1 MALAIGGDGIGCCAV
16 NFSPALL
23 RACLR
28 KVSPL
33 APVILS
39 LGLLAGCATTR
50 PTAARREAARD
61 EGLKLQ
67 IFLDARNFGP
77 GVVDGRPGEFT
88 TKALEFYN
96 KAHWLPAGARPE
108 VSAIQEYTVYTV
120 APEDLAVL
128 GTMAVEPADI
138 AKQKRLPYT
147 TLGELIAERFHTTKG
162 FLAEINR
169 GKDVDALV
177 AGDSVTVPNVAR
189 PFRADK
195 FPSTYPAPAA
205 GVAKSRRVLVDV
217 STRMLEV
224 REGERLLAAFPIT
237 PGSSEHP
244 APAGE
249 WRIVG
254 AVPWPWYRYDEG
266 VLKRGERTE
275 EFFLFPPGVNSPV
288 GILWAGTNRP
298 GVGIHGTPNPD
309 TIGRAGSHGCIRLA
323 NWDAAAFYTLVAK
336 GTPVTIR

>member
-1 MALAIGGDGIGCCAV
+1 MNISKLQATARRLH
-16 NFSPALL
+16 
-23 RACLR
+23 
-28 KVSPL
+28 PL
-33 APVILS
+33 A
-39 LGLLAGCATTR
+39 LGVTAAVFLAGCATVK
-50 PTAARREAARD
+50 PTAGTRERPKD
-61 EGLKLQ
+61 EAIKLQ
-67 IFLDARNFGP
+67 IFLDARHFGP
-77 GVVDGRPGEFT
+77 GVVDGSPGEFT
-88 TKALEFYN
+88 AKALDRYN
-96 KAHWLPAGARPE
+96 EAHGLAAGTRPD
-108 VSAIQEYTVYTV
+108 VSTIQAYTSYTV
-120 APEDLAVL
+120 APEDLAVI
-128 GTMAVEPADI
+128 GTMAVEPVDI

-147 TLGELIAERFHTTKG
+147 SLAELIAERFHTTAG
-162 FLAEINR
+162 YLAEINR
-169 GKDVDALV
+169 TKNIDALA

-205 GVAKSRRVLVDV
+205 GVAKERRVLVDV
-217 STRMLEV
+217 STRVLEV
-224 REGERLLAAFPIT
+224 REGGRLLAAFPIT
-237 PGSSEHP
+237 PGSTEHP

-323 NWDAAAFYTLVAK
+323 NWDAAAFYTLIAK

>member
-1 MALAIGGDGIGCCAV
+1 MKFC
-16 NFSPALL
+16 PASLKV
-23 RACLR
+23 AAR
-28 KVSPL
+28 KLTPL
-33 APVILS
+33 ALGIAS
-39 LGLLAGCATTR
+39 LAFLGGCATTK
-50 PTAARREAARD
+50 PTVVKREKSRD
-61 EGLKLQ
+61 EAIQLQ
-67 IFLDARNFGP
+67 IFLDARHFGP
-77 GVVDGRPGEFT
+77 GVVDGSAGEFT

-96 KAHWLPAGARPE
+96 KAHGLPAGARPD
-108 VSAIQEYTVYTV
+108 VSAIQAYTVYTI

-169 GKDVDALV
+169 GKDIDALA

-195 FPSTYPAPAA
+195 FPSTYPAPVAS
-205 GVAKSRRVLVDV
+205 VAKSRRVLVDV

-224 REGERLLAAFPIT
+224 REGGRLLAAFPIT

-249 WRIVG
+249 WKIVG

-336 GTPVTIR
+336 GVPVTIR